1 MLENQPQGGSGVQ
14 AMALIIFP
22 MNLIPET
29 VLALDHD
36 CRTSEGVAE
45 VRNQNSL
52 TVLATVPSVGMA
64 GQKSRP

>member
-45 VRNQNSL
+45 VLDSTQRQAVAALNPPRIS
-52 TVLATVPSVGMA
+52 P
-64 GQKSRP
+64 